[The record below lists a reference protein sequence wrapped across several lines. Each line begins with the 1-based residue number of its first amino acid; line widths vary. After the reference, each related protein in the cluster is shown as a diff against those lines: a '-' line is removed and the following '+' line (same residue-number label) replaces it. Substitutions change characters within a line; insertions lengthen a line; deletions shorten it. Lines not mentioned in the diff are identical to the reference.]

1 MSVVLLAPKPGFAAT
16 QCLVQTG
23 VKDLECE
30 LTTNKRF
37 VIANELSEKLD
48 IMAVAR
54 DILNSHFKPGDAV
67 LRWFVIGVLVLVVSA
82 CATTASKPEQP
93 KKTVK
98 KSCSTVA
105 NSQQQGSESQQG
117 GGSLKAQQNE
127 CLPRGVIEIAENF
140 EISPEIREEFN
151 EANLL
156 LKEEKFPQAIRLLK
170 GVTGKTSKFSAPFIN
185 LGIAYART
193 GDMKKAEESLKK
205 ALQINSRHPVA
216 SNELGLVYRQTG
228 RYQEARELYESL
240 LTMYPDF
247 LPAHKNLGVLC
258 DIYIQDLQCALKQY
272 QEYLKGIPDDNKV
285 KIWVADVKSRM

>member
-1 MSVVLLAPKPGFAAT
+1 LSVVLLAIKPVFAAT

-23 VKDLECE
+23 VDDFECG
-30 LTTNKRF
+30 LATSHRF
-37 VIANELSEKLD
+37 VGSIELCKKLNV
-48 IMAVAR
+48 MAVENLQKSSCPVLSNR
-54 DILNSHFKPGDAV
+54 L
-67 LRWFVIGVLVLVVSA
+67 LRWLIIGVLVLAVSA
-82 CATTASKPEQP
+82 CSTTASKPAQP

-98 KSCSTVA
+98 KSCSTA
-105 NSQQQGSESQQG
+105 NSQQQGSKAPKDG
-117 GGSLKAQQNE
+117 GASGVLQNE
-127 CLPRGVIEIAENF
+127 CLPRGVIEIAENY
-140 EISPEIREEFN
+140 EIAPEIREEFN

-193 GDMKKAEESLKK
+193 GELKKAEESLKK

-258 DIYIQDLQCALKQY
+258 DIYIQDLECALKQY
-272 QEYLKGIPDDNKV
+272 QEYLRGIPDDKKV